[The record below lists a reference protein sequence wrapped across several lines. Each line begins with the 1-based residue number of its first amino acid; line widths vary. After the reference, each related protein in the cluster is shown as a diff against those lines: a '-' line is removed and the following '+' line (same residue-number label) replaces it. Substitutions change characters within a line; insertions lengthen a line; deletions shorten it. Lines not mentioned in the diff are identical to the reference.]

1 MKIINTLRLAIL
13 SICLFAPAYVWAQTA
28 EAPKT
33 EETNVEAQVAQTDP
47 GKININTASA
57 SDLRTLKGV
66 GKKRAE
72 QIVKDREA
80 NGPFTTPQDLTRI
93 KGIGPKTVAKN
104 LDIITVGKP
113 TPPTKETEIKSDIPV
128 K

>member
-1 MKIINTLRLAIL
+1 MKIINTLRLAVL
-13 SICLFAPAYVWAQTA
+13 SICLFAPAYVSAQTA
-28 EAPKT
+28 EAPNT
-33 EETNVEAQVAQTDP
+33 EEVDTQAQVAQADE

-80 NGPFTTPQDLTRI
+80 NGPFKTPQDLTRI

-113 TPPTKETEIKSDIPV
+113 VPAKGTEIKSDAPV